1 MIEIRHPRMDATR
14 DTESAYDAIY
24 SDKGIAQRDS
34 FYLWLLELVAARPG
48 QSLLDVSC
56 GQGTLVDFAARAGL
70 RASGLDF
77 SMAALERAQRRAPAN
92 GFFAAD
98 AEQLPLP
105 SATFDRIMNIG
116 SLEHYQHPEAG
127 LREMARVL
135 KPDGMAC
142 VLLPNAYGLFGNIK
156 HVLQTGD
163 VFDDGQP
170 LQRYH
175 TRTGWHAMLEVNGL
189 TPFETIKYEREW
201 PRTRADLGWYLRR
214 PAKIV
219 RLLITPLI
227 PLNFANCLVY
237 LCRRGKRW

>member
-1 MIEIRHPRMDATR
+1 VIEIRHPRMNTTR
-14 DTESAYDAIY
+14 DTEQAYDAIY
-24 SDKGIAQRDS
+24 SDRGIAQLDS

-56 GQGTLVDFAARAGL
+56 GQGALVDFAARAGL
-70 RASGLDF
+70 RAYGLDF

-92 GFFAAD
+92 GLFAAD

-142 VLLPNAYGLFGNIK
+142 VLLPNTYGLFGNIQ

-170 LQRYH
+170 LQRYN
-175 TRTGWHAMLEVNGL
+175 TRAGWHAMLATSGL
-189 TPFETIKYEREW
+189 IPFKTLKYEREW
-201 PRTRADLGWYLRR
+201 PRTQADLGWYLAR
-214 PAKIV
+214 PTRIV
-219 RLLITPLI
+219 RLFIMPFI

-237 LCRRGKRW
+237 LCSQKAM